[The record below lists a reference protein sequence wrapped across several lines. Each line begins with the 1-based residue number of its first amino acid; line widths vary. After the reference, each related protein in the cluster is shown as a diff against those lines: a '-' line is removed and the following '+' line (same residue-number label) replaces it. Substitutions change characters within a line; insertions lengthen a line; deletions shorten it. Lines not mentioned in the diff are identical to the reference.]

1 MHTIVEGQLVLYD
14 AGSMVARCLSFL
26 NSSIRDAQAREAVA
40 GCSTEVVGALQP
52 SGDVSRFN
60 FVYCGLHATD
70 TDWRDQAEDDH
81 GPDPRNGGESV
92 VRDRTTEG
100 GCTLQGEKREG
111 SPHRPALRFFRAPA
125 VIGHRTL
132 ARCSFVLILV

>member
-26 NSSIRDAQAREAVA
+26 NSSTRDQQARGAVA

-70 TDWRDQAEDDH
+70 TD
-81 GPDPRNGGESV
+81 

-100 GCTLQGEKREG
+100 GCAPQGEKQTN
-111 SPHRPALRFFRAPA
+111 SSHRPALRLFRAPA
-125 VIGHRTL
+125 VMAHRAL
-132 ARCSFVLILV
+132 ARCSFAPILV

>member
-26 NSSIRDAQAREAVA
+26 NSSIRDAQARGAVA

-70 TDWRDQAEDDH
+70 TDWRDQA
-81 GPDPRNGGESV
+81 P
-92 VRDRTTEG
+92 EG
-100 GCTLQGEKREG
+100 SCALQGEKRAG

>member
-26 NSSIRDAQAREAVA
+26 NSSIRDAQARGAVA

-70 TDWRDQAEDDH
+70 TDWRDQAKDDH
-81 GPDPRNGGESV
+81 GPDSRDGSESV
-92 VRDRTTEG
+92 FRDRAPEG
-100 GCTLQGEKREG
+100 SCALQGEKRAG
-111 SPHRPALRFFRAPA
+111 SSHRPALRLFRAPA
-125 VIGHRTL
+125 VMAHRAL
-132 ARCSFVLILV
+132 ARCSFAPILV

>member
-26 NSSIRDAQAREAVA
+26 NSSIRDAQARGAVA

-60 FVYCGLHATD
+60 FVYCGLHATH
-70 TDWRDQAEDDH
+70 TDWRDQAKDDH
-81 GPDPRNGGESV
+81 GPDSRDGSESV
-92 VRDRTTEG
+92 FRDRAPKVRSTIQRLAS
-100 GCTLQGEKREG
+100 TLK
-111 SPHRPALRFFRAPA
+111 
-125 VIGHRTL
+125 
-132 ARCSFVLILV
+132 